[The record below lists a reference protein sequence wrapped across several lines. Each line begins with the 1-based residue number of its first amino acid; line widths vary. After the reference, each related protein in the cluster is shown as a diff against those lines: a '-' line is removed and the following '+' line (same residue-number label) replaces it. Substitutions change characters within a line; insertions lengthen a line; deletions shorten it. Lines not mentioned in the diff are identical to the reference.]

1 MLFAISLSPQKV
13 KAENFFLRIAF
24 STLIFLIGNVDE
36 DVLGLEELGDVDED
50 AEYDGGEDESHGVQQ
65 RTGYVSGVPGLPTLI
80 AIWHRAHLRI
90 SR

>member
-36 DVLGLEELGDVDED
+36 DVLRLEELGDVDED
-50 AEYDGGEDESHGVQQ
+50 AEDDGGEDEGHRVQLPGSLPQ
-65 RTGYVSGVPGLPTLI
+65 LSVPVVRHVSDVWRFLE
-80 AIWHRAHLRI
+80 
-90 SR
+90 

>member
-36 DVLGLEELGDVDED
+36 DVLRLEELGDVDED
-50 AEYDGGEDESHGVQQ
+50 AEDDGGEDEGHGVQLPGSLPQ
-65 RTGYVSGVPGLPTLI
+65 LPVPVVRHVSLATPSPN
-80 AIWHRAHLRI
+80 
-90 SR
+90 